1 MNGRVVLLFL
11 QNVRDIELQGI
22 EREMIL
28 SSLIRKMTCKVMECV
43 SLGV

>member
-11 QNVRDIELQGI
+11 LNARVIELSGI

-28 SSLIRKMTCKVMECV
+28 SSLIRMTCKAMECV